1 MVNPRTPY
9 WKMPG
14 RWKFVRTILVALGF
28 PLAAAVTN
36 RLALHHAYAF
46 IAVYFVW
53 IALVL
58 WADVWMF
65 RSQQRPMV
73 FVRAAA
79 AWTLMTVLVAVLV
92 LVIL

>member
-1 MVNPRTPY
+1 
-9 WKMPG
+9 
-14 RWKFVRTILVALGF
+14 
-28 PLAAAVTN
+28 
-36 RLALHHAYAF
+36 
-46 IAVYFVW
+46 
-53 IALVL
+53 
-58 WADVWMF
+58 MF